1 MLTEHS
7 NSRPNN
13 IDADTLTSWLLE
25 NVSRVLGVEADEID
39 IDGQLIDYGMDSRQ
53 FVELKSDLQELL
65 GRELPASLLWDSP
78 SIAMLVKALMKL
90 PAV

>member
-7 NSRPNN
+7 NSRPNK

-39 IDGQLIDYGMDSRQ
+39 INGQLIDYGMDSRQ
-53 FVELKSDLQELL
+53 FVELKSDLEELL